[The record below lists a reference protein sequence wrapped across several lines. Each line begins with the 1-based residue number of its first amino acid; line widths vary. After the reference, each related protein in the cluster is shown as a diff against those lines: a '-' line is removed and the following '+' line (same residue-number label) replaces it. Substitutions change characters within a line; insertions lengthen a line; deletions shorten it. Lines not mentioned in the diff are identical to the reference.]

1 MQQSL
6 YNVPVGFMY
15 MPFGFDNMQSSLE
28 DMPWYMSD
36 MQSGFLYMPSG
47 FQYML
52 ECAGRFV
59 YEAWKKNL
67 KDAYFDEKDQFM
79 NDETTSRQ
87 IAQNAALL
95 NADAVMSAI
104 ANPMRRAILAHLCD
118 GEPMGATD
126 IAGLVKSDPS
136 NIARHFLVMRRAGII
151 VIGRGKLH
159 RIPPQFM
166 PVPGARIVDFGH
178 CLLRLDVQKPPA

>member
-1 MQQSL
+1 MASGPGEMASGLCYMPSGLPDMQWWLADMQQSL

-104 ANPMRRAILAHLCD
+104 ANPMRRAILTAYS
-118 GEPMGATD
+118 ATRSECPRVYGSL
-126 IAGLVKSDPS
+126 AST
-136 NIARHFLVMRRAGII
+136 MRTMDWMT
-151 VIGRGKLH
+151 
-159 RIPPQFM
+159 P
-166 PVPGARIVDFGH
+166 
-178 CLLRLDVQKPPA
+178 